1 MESSLEILLQKQD
14 ILCHIMEYM
23 GSIKYCISTFSL
35 LFRELDGYVDI
46 SEKIKEIF
54 IHHIYT
60 KLYTNFFR
68 PIQNNQAHINKL
80 YKIFSNAKKEIN
92 FTELA
97 LICAEHTVL
106 YLTELDSGNYWFIK
120 IIEEYYYIGGI
131 NIIEWRLIKFENN
144 GNYSKIN
151 WGPIHN
157 LLLAHLDNK
166 VYRFHI
172 DRMTRYYI
180 DEDTTLLDD
189 FYSNELRKVLN
200 IVDNNGNIINNNG
213 NIIDNNGNIVGNNYE
228 YDKKILFWAVMGL
241 VFTICTDYSDRPKKR
256 DLLMKQCTIILYTS
270 YFNNTMLLTYSV
282 FIPNILSNC
291 TFITT
296 QFGSIFEF
304 LVYFNNAYPYMAVD
318 LDADRFC
325 SILDL
330 TS

>member
-1 MESSLEILLQKQD
+1 MESSLEILLRNNG
-14 ILCHIMEYM
+14 ILCHIMQYI
-23 GSIKYCISTFSL
+23 GSIKYCIFTFSL
-35 LFRELDGYVDI
+35 LFRELDGYINITEV
-46 SEKIKEIF
+46 IKEIF

-68 PIQNNQAHINKL
+68 PIQNNQDHINKL

-97 LICAEHTVL
+97 LICAEHTVS
-106 YLTELDSGNYWFIK
+106 YLTTPDSDNYWFIK

-131 NIIEWRLIKFENN
+131 NIIEWRLIIIKFDNN
-144 GNYSKIN
+144 EDYSKIN

-172 DRMTRYYI
+172 DKMTRYYI

-189 FYSNELRKVLN
+189 FYSNELRKLLN
-200 IVDNNGNIINNNG
+200 IGDNGNGNIG
-213 NIIDNNGNIVGNNYE
+213 DNGNNYE

-256 DLLMKQCTIILYTS
+256 DLLMKQCTIILYTN
-270 YFNNTMLLTYSV
+270 YFNNTMLLTYSIFV
-282 FIPNILSNC
+282 ADIFSNC
-291 TFITT
+291 TFIKT

-304 LVYFNNAYPYMAVD
+304 LAYFNNAYPYMAVD

-330 TS
+330 TR